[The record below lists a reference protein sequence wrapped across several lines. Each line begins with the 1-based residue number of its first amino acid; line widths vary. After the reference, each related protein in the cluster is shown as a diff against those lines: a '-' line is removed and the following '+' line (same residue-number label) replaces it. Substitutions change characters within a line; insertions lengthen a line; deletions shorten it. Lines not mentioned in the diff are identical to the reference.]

1 MLAAMA
7 AQTMSLD
14 FILLLPVGPWP
25 FFSLWDLEGEADA
38 AIAQARSLSSF
49 D

>member
-1 MLAAMA
+1 MA

-14 FILLLPVGPWP
+14 FILLLPVGYWP
-25 FFSLWDLEGEADA
+25 FFSDWVTKGEADA
-38 AIAQARSLSSF
+38 ASAQARSLSSF